1 MSLLPFLHRV
11 AERESL
17 NALDARL
24 AMGAILA
31 GEASE
36 AQIAGFVVAMKMKGV
51 TAEELVGFARAMRRV
66 AEPIELDLKGHPL
79 VDTCGTG
86 GDGAS
91 TFNIST
97 ISAFV
102 LAGAGVFVAKHGN
115 RSISGQCGSADL
127 MEMLGVNLSLHP
139 EHAARAIREVG
150 IGFLFAPAVHTA
162 MRHAQPVRAALKM
175 RTVFNLLGPLTNP
188 APVNAQVV
196 GAPSEE
202 IAGLIAAALSQ
213 LGLASGY
220 VVHGSDGLDEVTT
233 TGSTIAFH
241 VRSGHILR
249 EVLEPEDFG
258 VETAKPED
266 LKGGDKK
273 VNYDIAQE
281 ILHGGKGPKRDAVL
295 VNAALA
301 LNAAG
306 RVNSLVDG
314 VIVAARAIDDGSA
327 RKKLKDLSEFTKA
340 IARSA

>member
-11 AERESL
+11 TERENL

-24 AMGAILA
+24 AMGAILG

-36 AQIAGFVVAMKMKGV
+36 AQIAGFLVAMKMKGV
-51 TAEELVGFARAMRRV
+51 TSEELVGFARAMRRV
-66 AEPIELDLKGHPL
+66 AEPVDLDLKGQPL

-86 GDGAS
+86 GDGAC

-102 LAGAGVFVAKHGN
+102 LAGAGVYVAKHGN

-127 MEMLGVNLSLHP
+127 MEMMGVNLSLHP
-139 EHAARAIREVG
+139 EQAARAIKEVG
-150 IGFLFAPAVHTA
+150 IGFLFAPMVHTA
-162 MRHAQPVRAALKM
+162 MRHAQPVRVALKM

-188 APVNAQVV
+188 AGATAQVV
-196 GAPSEE
+196 GAASEE
-202 IAGLIAAALSQ
+202 NASLIAGALAQ
-213 LGLASGY
+213 LGLDNGY
-220 VVHGSDGLDEVTT
+220 VVHGNDGLDEVTT

-241 VRSGHILR
+241 VRGGRAVR

-273 VNYDIAQE
+273 VNYEIAQE
-281 ILHGGKGPKRDAVL
+281 ILHGGKGAKRDAVL

-301 LNAAG
+301 LAAAG
-306 RVNSLVDG
+306 RVQSLVDG
-314 VIVAARAIDDGSA
+314 VMVAAKSIDDGSA
-327 RKKLKDLSEFTKA
+327 RKKLKDLVEFTRA
-340 IARSA
+340 IARTA